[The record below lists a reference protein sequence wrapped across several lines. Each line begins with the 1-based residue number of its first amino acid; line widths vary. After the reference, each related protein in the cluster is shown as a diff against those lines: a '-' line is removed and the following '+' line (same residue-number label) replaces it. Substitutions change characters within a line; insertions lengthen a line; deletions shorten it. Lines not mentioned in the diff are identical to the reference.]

1 MLPLVLAILVT
12 AGAQTPAADRSHAED
27 LARSGRTA
35 EAIAL
40 FEGIVKSNPAD
51 VEAQLWLARL
61 FLRAGRTAEAEAAFR
76 AVSLTHPNDVDAR
89 IGLAMALTRR
99 GAWEDA
105 LAILRD
111 VEQGAGENADAF
123 GALARAYRRGGDD
136 QHAHE
141 YFRRA
146 RALSPNDLDLVMGYE
161 AVARTYGHW
170 LSFEGFAQDGGPGTR
185 VTSGAIVANAR
196 VWRQLHLEAAGRV
209 QQGPDYADTIGGG
222 GFTWRLARPT
232 TIAFHALGGP
242 DNIALARSDLSVDV
256 IHYAGPFEIGGNLR
270 HLAFAGANVVAAS
283 PLFAWTPV
291 DAWRV
296 DGRYSYSRASFD
308 ETGESVGDHSVM
320 LRTTWQAWRRFAALG
335 TYAYGIES
343 FEDLTADR
351 IGSLGATTLAGGV
364 RIDLPSLTRITTTWE
379 HQWRSNSTTIDRL
392 TVSVIQAIP

>member
-1 MLPLVLAILVT
+1 MLPLVLAILLT
-12 AGAQTPAADRSHAED
+12 AGAQAPAVDRSHAED

-35 EAIAL
+35 EAIDL
-40 FEGIVKSNPAD
+40 FERIVKSNPAD
-51 VEAQLWLARL
+51 LEAQLWLARL

-76 AVSLTHPNDVDAR
+76 AVSLAHPADVDAR

-105 LAILRD
+105 LAILRE
-111 VEQGAGENADAF
+111 VEPAAGENADAY

-136 QHAHE
+136 QHALE

-146 RALSPNDLDLVMGYE
+146 RALSPDDPDLVMGYE
-161 AVARTYGHW
+161 AVARTHGHW
-170 LSFEGFAQDGGPGTR
+170 ISFEALGQDGGPGTR

-209 QQGPDYADTIGGG
+209 QQGPDYSDAIGGG

-232 TIAFHALGGP
+232 TVAFHALGGSS
-242 DNIALARSDLSVDV
+242 NIALARTDVSVDV
-256 IHYAGPFEIGGNLR
+256 IHYAGPFEIGGSVRRLT
-270 HLAFAGANVVAAS
+270 FAGANVRAAS
-283 PLFAWTPV
+283 PVFAWTPV

-296 DGRYSYSRASFD
+296 DGRYTYSRAAFD

-320 LRTTWQAWRRFAALG
+320 LRTTWQGWRRIAALG

-351 IGSLGATTLAGGV
+351 IGSLGATTVAGGV

>member
-12 AGAQTPAADRSHAED
+12 AGAQAPAVDRSRAED
-27 LARSGRTA
+27 LARAGRTA
-35 EAIAL
+35 EAIDL
-40 FEGIVKSNPAD
+40 FERIVKSNPAD
-51 VEAQLWLARL
+51 IEAQLWLARL

-76 AVSLTHPNDVDAR
+76 AVSVANPADVDAR

-105 LAILRD
+105 LAILRE
-111 VEQGAGENADAF
+111 VEPAAGENADAF

-136 QHAHE
+136 QQALE

-146 RALSPNDLDLVMGYE
+146 RALSPNDPDLVMGYE

-170 LSFEGFAQDGGPGTR
+170 IAFEGFAQGGGPGTR
-185 VTSGAIVANAR
+185 VTSGEIVANAR
-196 VWRQLHLEAAGRV
+196 IRRQLHLEVTGRV
-209 QQGPDYADTIGGG
+209 QQGPDYSDAIGGG

-232 TIAFHALGGP
+232 TLTFHVFGGP
-242 DNIALARSDLSVDV
+242 DNIALARSDRSVDV
-256 IHYAGPFEIGGNLR
+256 IHYAGPFEIGGSVR
-270 HLAFAGANVVAAS
+270 HLNFAGASVGAFS
-283 PLFAWTPV
+283 PVFAWTPV

-296 DGRYSYSRASFD
+296 DGRYSYSRAAFD
-308 ETGESVGDHSVM
+308 ETGESAGDHSVM
-320 LRTTWQAWRRFAALG
+320 LRTTSQRWRRVAVLG

-351 IGSLGATTLAGGV
+351 IASLGAITIAGGL
-364 RIDLPSLTRITTTWE
+364 RIDLPSLTRINTIWE